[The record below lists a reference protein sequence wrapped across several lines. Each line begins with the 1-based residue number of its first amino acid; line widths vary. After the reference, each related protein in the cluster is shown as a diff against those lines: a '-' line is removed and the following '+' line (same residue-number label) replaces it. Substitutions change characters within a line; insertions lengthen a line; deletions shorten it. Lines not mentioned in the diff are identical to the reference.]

1 MWTFLIIVLLV
12 VMALLFSM
20 RGFASRNVNGGFS
33 EKIAA
38 ILVLKAPIGVQE
50 MRKKYIKTDNQP
62 PHITLG
68 YIDNFDGNEKDIF
81 KQLIQCNPEPIVFEQ
96 WKHTKS
102 FIGLIPKNVD
112 EIERIIHPLKK
123 YIDTGPRG
131 GYHMSIAYRPESQEL
146 DPIAFK
152 KAHELI
158 STPLTCKI
166 KEIRFTR
173 YSKGEWTK
181 FKSILFD

>member
-1 MWTFLIIVLLV
+1 MWTFLIIVLV
-12 VMALLFSM
+12 VMALLFSYTT
-20 RGFASRNVNGGFS
+20 FLKNNVIGGFS
-33 EKIAA
+33 DKIAA
-38 ILVLKAPIGVQE
+38 ILVLKAPIGIQE
-50 MRKKYIKTDNQP
+50 MRKKYIKTDTQP

-68 YIDNFDGNEKDIF
+68 YIDSLEGCDKDIF
-81 KQLIQCNPEPIVFEQ
+81 KQLAQCNPEPIVFEQ

-112 EIERIIHPLKK
+112 EIERIINPFKK
-123 YIDTGPRG
+123 YINAGPRG

-158 STPLTCKI
+158 SIPLSCKI

-173 YSKGEWTK
+173 YSKGEWIK